1 MVLAGM
7 FYAALTTVFDVDT
20 GVDKVVAAM
29 SDDLPQVVC
38 VLWPPLARDRDG
50 EQDEYGAQC
59 EAPTCNTHFCEFK
72 FCQLELHYDACH
84 TNGIG

>member
-7 FYAALTTVFDVDT
+7 FYAALTTMFDVDT
-20 GVDKVVAAM
+20 GIDKVVAAM

-50 EQDEYGAQC
+50 EQDEYGAQSSMVC
-59 EAPTCNTHFCEFK
+59 SVRHRHVTHTFASLNF
-72 FCQLELHYDACH
+72 A
-84 TNGIG
+84 N